1 MPHARRV
8 RAAAQLG
15 GTRRVTPER
24 IAVALKCVRENVNAK
39 LLREALGTST
49 TTISTPDVR
58 RLADVLLAA
67 GIPGDVM
74 RANVGQDTWKNAPR
88 AKSHLAAIL
97 RHFCGLDLNAQ
108 YRKGLFSFHAVAG
121 PDDSAVLRAHLLPTL
136 MGEPTVSNEE
146 MDASLRVQHAHWARR
161 EPGGAGFDLVA
172 YEAVAA
178 LEIALKQETDAR
190 LSPQT
195 RLELLAEDAADD
207 PATLEINTRAVCLA
221 ALVEA
226 ALERSYSGD
235 FTGALELIQRAT
247 PIYYATGPIPD
258 SQYITWA
265 RSRFVEVSMSLHAYT
280 SQLDKLPKELRRN
293 WRTMLEQSLRFL
305 ERDARWADPGRKELT
320 VASIGAVV
328 AATRGNDNEFES
340 AISLGRSV
348 QTATQ
353 DSTDFL
359 VHQAGFA
366 PSRETLLWGDAL
378 HPASWILGISSGACV
393 VPFCIF
399 LADGISSFE
408 MFTNEV
414 QLGVISLLAY
424 ACFKAASML
433 LKHKR
438 DQGTSTANGQQEK
451 DAA

>member
-1 MPHARRV
+1 M

-195 RLELLAEDAADD
+195 RLE
-207 PATLEINTRAVCLA
+207 IGRAHV
-221 ALVEA
+221 
-226 ALERSYSGD
+226 
-235 FTGALELIQRAT
+235 
-247 PIYYATGPIPD
+247 
-258 SQYITWA
+258 
-265 RSRFVEVSMSLHAYT
+265 
-280 SQLDKLPKELRRN
+280 
-293 WRTMLEQSLRFL
+293 
-305 ERDARWADPGRKELT
+305 
-320 VASIGAVV
+320 
-328 AATRGNDNEFES
+328 
-340 AISLGRSV
+340 
-348 QTATQ
+348 
-353 DSTDFL
+353 
-359 VHQAGFA
+359 
-366 PSRETLLWGDAL
+366 
-378 HPASWILGISSGACV
+378 
-393 VPFCIF
+393 
-399 LADGISSFE
+399 
-408 MFTNEV
+408 
-414 QLGVISLLAY
+414 
-424 ACFKAASML
+424 
-433 LKHKR
+433 
-438 DQGTSTANGQQEK
+438 
-451 DAA
+451 